1 MEGEIVPVIE
11 GSPAQLSFWKL
22 AYETHGS
29 AVLSFLT
36 SRLRRREEAEDLLQE
51 TFIRAIRAGESL
63 RDAGRVRPYLMTIA
77 HRLVLNE
84 ARRKKPVLISDAS
97 PDDAGTEWEIPD
109 VAAES
114 PEDAAHLSR
123 VEDRLKGALKAMSA
137 DLGTAFDMAVL
148 QQKSYAEIGE
158 SQGWNLNRVR
168 INVYRARKKVIA
180 ALGDLIQE
188 KRP

>member
-97 PDDAGTEWEIPD
+97 PDDADRAWEIPD
-109 VAAES
+109 AGAES
-114 PEDAAHLSR
+114 PEEIAISVVAEMIAVRRAPETEWRSLSKSIFAHENLR
-123 VEDRLKGALKAMSA
+123 ALLK
-137 DLGTAFDMAVL
+137 
-148 QQKSYAEIGE
+148 
-158 SQGWNLNRVR
+158 
-168 INVYRARKKVIA
+168 
-180 ALGDLIQE
+180 
-188 KRP
+188 